1 MEFGKSRNRSDGVR
15 PPAAAQ
21 GGKSASR
28 SGPASK
34 GRPVAQNQ
42 SAKSSEEERR
52 KGHRRGKAGFDRL
65 LPRARAGAPQAIV
78 PCDWGWFAVFIVA
91 ASVLGMAV
99 SMSLPPISSAVAIG
113 AGIAFAWHGRG
124 LARTERATRSE
135 NDGSVPQWM
144 CAWCWLSLVVPSAC
158 VAITFTAWAA
168 FGDMPIQWA
177 LGVIITSNVLAASL
191 LASRILQQ
199 FVVQFACWMTV
210 VVFEGSIAS
219 YAAMA
224 IATVSTL
231 LIVRHQLVLA
241 RRRAEKQEARERV
254 SNRAEDI
261 LRDYEETGQGWFWET
276 DRRGTLTYISSPVA
290 QTLGTTAEALIQCP
304 FVELFELGDE
314 NHDGERTLTFHMSSR
329 SSFQELGVKANVKG
343 EERWWSVSG
352 RPAYDS
358 FGNFLGF
365 RGSGTDLTEKKRNEE
380 SVQRLAQYDSL
391 TSLANRF
398 QMLQLLDKILSAPM
412 ESQRECSVMLLDL
425 DRFKQVNDTL
435 GHPAGDALLQQVAQ
449 RLERTVDTQGR
460 VGRLGGDEFEV
471 IVPGRWKQD
480 DLARLAQDVINS
492 LSQPY
497 SVDGHRVTIGASLGI
512 AIAPDNGT
520 DSEHVI
526 RNADLALYAA
536 KDGGRG
542 RYHFFSR
549 DLHSVAE
556 QKAVMEDDL
565 RDAVANKAFQLF
577 YQPIVAAKGN
587 RIIGFEALLRWEH
600 PEKGWV
606 SPDKFIPVAEDT
618 GLIAAIG
625 EWAINTACHDL
636 AQFPGDVKCAV
647 NVSPLQFSNPQ
658 LPGIVTNAIMEAGI
672 RPERLEL
679 EITESVFLNDDAGTE
694 AMFAAL
700 KKVGV
705 RLALDDFGTGYSS
718 LGYLKKAPFDKIK
731 IDQSFVRGA
740 TQPGNRNGA
749 IITSI
754 TSLADSLGMDTTAEG
769 VETMDELELV
779 RSLGCSQIQGYI
791 FSKAVPFTKAVAL
804 LGQGPTIEADGFR
817 SARATRQTML
827 RKVML
832 EHGGQFY
839 KATIRNMSPEGA
851 LVEGLYKVPPG
862 TQFNLAISADI
873 VTRIT
878 CVWSNDRKMGVTFAR
893 ALDTDA
899 SGNMVLR
906 SEERDNPAIVRAVN
920 SEAA

>member
-1 MEFGKSRNRSDGVR
+1 MR

-21 GGKSASR
+21 GNTAASR
-28 SGPASK
+28 S
-34 GRPVAQNQ
+34 RPTSTDRSSDKKQ

-52 KGHRRGKAGFDRL
+52 KGHRRGKAGFVRL
-65 LPRARAGAPQAIV
+65 LPRTRAGAPQAIV
-78 PCDWGWFAVFIVA
+78 PCDWGWFAVFIAV

-99 SMSLPPISSAVAIG
+99 SMSLPPLSSAVASG

-124 LARTERATRSE
+124 LARTERATRSD
-135 NDGSVPQWM
+135 NDGSIPKWM
-144 CAWCWLSLVVPSAC
+144 CAWCWLSLVVPAAC
-158 VAITFTAWAA
+158 VALTFTAWAA
-168 FGDMPIQWA
+168 FGDMEIQWA
-177 LGVIITSNVLAASL
+177 LGAIITSNVLAASL

-199 FVVQFACWMTV
+199 FAVQFACWMTV

-224 IATVSTL
+224 VATGSTL

-241 RRRAEKQEARERV
+241 RRRAEEQEARERV

-276 DRRGTLTYISSPVA
+276 DRRGMLTYISSPVA

-304 FVELFELGDE
+304 FVELFELGDD

-329 SSFQELGVKANVKG
+329 SSFQELGVKANIKG

-435 GHPAGDALLQQVAQ
+435 GHPAGDALLQQVAK

-480 DLARLAQDVINS
+480 DLARLAQDIINS

-542 RYHFFSR
+542 RYHFFSL

-625 EWAINTACHDL
+625 EWAINTACNDL

-754 TSLADSLGMDTTAEG
+754 TSLAESLGMDTTAEG

-817 SARATRQTML
+817 SARSTRQTML

-832 EHGGQFY
+832 EHDGQFY

-893 ALDTDA
+893 PLDTDN
-899 SGNMVLR
+899 SGTIVLR
-906 SEERDNPAIVRAVN
+906 TEERDNPAIVRAAH